1 MLRGLV
7 RDGTTLLL
15 TTQYLEEAD
24 HLADRIVVIDHGK
37 IIAEGTALGS
47 RTRAARR
54 ASSSPCPSPRT
65 SPRRRRCCATTCR
78 RSTSTR
84 PRGSSPR
91 RPRGCA
97 TARIAAVFEHSE
109 IELDDLGL
117 KRPSLDDVFL
127 HLTGHKAEDP
137 TEQTTEERAS
147 RPPRPPHRSTG
158 ELSRPELKQTGLL
171 HQSMAIVRRNLRH
184 IKRQPEALTDV
195 TIQPVM
201 FVVLFAFVFGGSI
214 QTEGSDYRE
223 WLLPG
228 IMAQTMAFAS
238 FVVAIG
244 LNTDIDKGIV
254 DRFRSLPISRSSVL
268 IGRSVSSLIHSSIG
282 IVVMSVTGL
291 AIGWRING
299 GLFAE
304 APRVWPAAARAS
316 R

>member
-1 MLRGLV
+1 M
-7 RDGTTLLL
+7 TIET
-15 TTQYLEEAD
+15 TTQ
-24 HLADRIVVIDHGK
+24 V
-37 IIAEGTALGS
+37 T
-47 RTRAARR
+47 
-54 ASSSPCPSPRT
+54 
-65 SPRRRRCCATTCR
+65 
-78 RSTSTR
+78 
-84 PRGSSPR
+84 
-91 RPRGCA
+91 
-97 TARIAAVFEHSE
+97 
-109 IELDDLGL
+109 
-117 KRPSLDDVFL
+117 
-127 HLTGHKAEDP
+127 
-137 TEQTTEERAS
+137 
-147 RPPRPPHRSTG
+147 TG

-282 IVVMSVTGL
+282 IVVMSITGL
-291 AIGWRING
+291 AIGWRIHDGLLAGLLAYGLLLLFGFAMIWIGILVGSAMRSIEAVNG
-299 GLFAE
+299 LMFTTIFPITFLANTFAPTEQMTPVLRTIAEWNPISSLVQAMRELWGNTPPAPADAALPLHYPVLFAIGWSVLIAAVT
-304 APRVWPAAARAS
+304 APLAVRAFNRRTS
-316 R
+316 D